1 MSNLTSDVAS
11 HEISMGQGRP
21 LRQYLALV
29 AMLFAVAMTFID
41 QTIVAI
47 ASPTIQTKLELSRT
61 NTQWVVNAYLLA
73 LAATFA
79 FGGRL
84 ADVIGSRR
92 MVIIGVVGFA
102 GSSALCGATPAG
114 RAAEAWLITFRVLQ
128 GISGALMVPAAVAV
142 VVAAFPVNQRGRA
155 MAVFFTVS
163 GGLTAI
169 GPIAGGYL
177 TQWTWRAIF
186 WINVPVAVLAL
197 VLTAAARLPRTR
209 RHDRIDAVGAT
220 LAAVGMGLSV
230 FGFEQAQT
238 WGWRAPTTW
247 LCIIGGVVVLGVFAA
262 VEARTASPLIRVA
275 IFRDRAFFVD
285 NGVLFFA
292 MIAFVPIFFF
302 ASVYSQISLGFNA
315 NKAGLYLLLVF
326 AGFAP
331 AAQIGGRLLDRQ
343 GARRP
348 MVIGSALACV
358 GFALWA
364 SKVNDLSLHAQWPY
378 IVMAGAGIGLLVGPA
393 STDAV
398 NRAFGAS
405 YGEVTG
411 ITQTVRNYGATL
423 GVAVLGTVLTSVFT
437 DRLTTSITG
446 LGVPHAMASSV
457 AHAAARGGSGPG
469 AFASSRVQLRMQTV
483 AADFASGMHG
493 VLTGMAI
500 ALGLAF
506 LVALRYPRA
515 GLEKS

>member
-1 MSNLTSDVAS
+1 
-11 HEISMGQGRP
+11 
-21 LRQYLALV
+21 
-29 AMLFAVAMTFID
+29 
-41 QTIVAI
+41 
-47 ASPTIQTKLELSRT
+47 
-61 NTQWVVNAYLLA
+61 
-73 LAATFA
+73 
-79 FGGRL
+79 
-84 ADVIGSRR
+84 
-92 MVIIGVVGFA
+92 
-102 GSSALCGATPAG
+102 
-114 RAAEAWLITFRVLQ
+114 
-128 GISGALMVPAAVAV
+128 
-142 VVAAFPVNQRGRA
+142 
-155 MAVFFTVS
+155 
-163 GGLTAI
+163 
-169 GPIAGGYL
+169 
-177 TQWTWRAIF
+177 
-186 WINVPVAVLAL
+186 
-197 VLTAAARLPRTR
+197 
-209 RHDRIDAVGAT
+209 
-220 LAAVGMGLSV
+220 
-230 FGFEQAQT
+230 
-238 WGWRAPTTW
+238 
-247 LCIIGGVVVLGVFAA
+247 
-262 VEARTASPLIRVA
+262 
-275 IFRDRAFFVD
+275 
-285 NGVLFFA
+285 

-446 LGVPHAMASSV
+446 LGVPHATASSI
-457 AHAAARGGSGPG
+457 AHAAARGGSGPS
-469 AFASSRVQLRMQTV
+469 AFASSQVQLRMQTV